1 MKTVNSFI
9 VKASLPKALEP
20 LRDIAYNLWWY
31 WNVSAVKMFY
41 RMDRDVW
48 DDIYHNPV
56 ALLGKIPQERL
67 EELAVDEGLVAEL
80 KRIRNQYNEY
90 MEGSSWYS
98 KHYKDSH
105 EKKIAYFSLEFG
117 IAESIAIYSGGL
129 GILAGDHLKSASDL
143 GLPLV
148 GVGLLYQEGYF
159 KQYLNNDGWQ
169 GELNVENDF
178 YNMSLNPVKDKNGGD
193 LIIELDLPDVTLKVK
208 IWFLQVG
215 RVPLYLLER
224 CLTLPPSVKLRN
236 ITSGLYCG
244 DQEMRLK
251 QEMLLGI
258 GGLRALNSMG
268 IWPEVCHMNE
278 GHAAFLALER
288 IRTFME
294 QEGLTYAE
302 AFELASAGNVFTTH
316 TPVAAGHDRF
326 PPDLLLRYFKNYYPE
341 LGLTADEFLGLGKIN
356 PKDARET
363 FCMTVLALK
372 SADKSNAVSR
382 LHMNVTWEM
391 WKDLWPEFPVNEIP
405 IAHITNGIHVSSW
418 VSLDMVELF
427 DRYLGPRWRNEPS
440 KVNIWSR
447 LKDIPD
453 EEIWRT
459 HERRRER
466 LVTFARSRLQQ
477 QLKRRGVSEAERQ
490 LARGVLNSKALTIGI
505 ARRPLQTALLHQIR
519 FS

>member
-1 MKTVNSFI
+1 
-9 VKASLPKALEP
+9 
-20 LRDIAYNLWWY
+20 
-31 WNVSAVKMFY
+31 
-41 RMDRDVW
+41 
-48 DDIYHNPV
+48 
-56 ALLGKIPQERL
+56 
-67 EELAVDEGLVAEL
+67 
-80 KRIRNQYNEY
+80 
-90 MEGSSWYS
+90 
-98 KHYKDSH
+98 
-105 EKKIAYFSLEFG
+105 
-117 IAESIAIYSGGL
+117 
-129 GILAGDHLKSASDL
+129 
-143 GLPLV
+143 
-148 GVGLLYQEGYF
+148 
-159 KQYLNNDGWQ
+159 
-169 GELNVENDF
+169 
-178 YNMSLNPVKDKNGGD
+178 
-193 LIIELDLPDVTLKVK
+193 
-208 IWFLQVG
+208 
-215 RVPLYLLER
+215 
-224 CLTLPPSVKLRN
+224 
-236 ITSGLYCG
+236 
-244 DQEMRLK
+244 MRLK